1 MLETNRIFLR
11 PMKREDV
18 EPIFAM
24 RSDTDIMRFI
34 RVPAIKRS
42 EAENWINLVSSR
54 WADEKIG
61 FCSLIEKQSGKFLG
75 WCGLWRLQETG
86 EIEVGYAIAKEFWR
100 KGYAVEAAE
109 ALLKYGFEKLNL
121 DKIVAVAF
129 PENKASQR
137 VMVKLGMNYDY
148 IGEFY
153 ERDLVHY
160 SITREEFF
168 NAKSPRREDA
178 KIF

>member
-1 MLETNRIFLR
+1 MLETDRIILR
-11 PMKREDV
+11 PMKKEDV

-24 RSDTDIMRFI
+24 RSDADVMRFI
-34 RVPAIKRS
+34 RAPAIKRS
-42 EAENWINLVSSR
+42 EAENWVNLVSSR

-75 WCGLWRLQETG
+75 WCGLWHLQETG

-100 KGYAVEAAE
+100 KGYAAEAAE

-121 DKIVAVAF
+121 NKIVAVAF

-137 VMVKLGMNYDY
+137 VMRKLGMSYDY
-148 IGEFY
+148 TGEFY

-168 NAKSPRREDA
+168 NAKSPRRQDA
-178 KIF
+178 KAF

>member
-1 MLETNRIFLR
+1 MLETDRIILR
-11 PMKREDV
+11 PMKKEDV

-24 RSDTDIMRFI
+24 RSDADVMRFI
-34 RVPAIKRS
+34 RAPAIKRG

-61 FCSLIEKQSGKFLG
+61 FCSVIEKQSGKFLG
-75 WCGLWRLQETG
+75 WCGLWRLPETD

-121 DKIVAVAF
+121 NKIVAVAF

-137 VMVKLGMNYDY
+137 VMEKLGMSYDY
-148 IGEFY
+148 TGEFY
-153 ERDLVHY
+153 ECDLVHY

-168 NAKSPRREDA
+168 NAKSPRREKA
-178 KIF
+178 NIF

>member
-1 MLETNRIFLR
+1 
-11 PMKREDV
+11 MKKEDV

-24 RSDTDIMRFI
+24 RSDADVMRFI
-34 RVPAIKRS
+34 RAPTIKRG

-75 WCGLWRLQETG
+75 WCGLWRLPETD

-100 KGYAVEAAE
+100 KGYAAEAAE
-109 ALLKYGFEKLNL
+109 AFLKYGFEKLKLN
-121 DKIVAVAF
+121 KIVAVAL

-137 VMVKLGMNYDY
+137 VMEKLGMNYDY

-153 ERDLVHY
+153 ERNLVHF
-160 SITREEFF
+160 SITKNDWLKRQNDKNLLTFEIGLKTL
-168 NAKSPRREDA
+168 NL
-178 KIF
+178 